1 MTSSMASRIA
11 QTSIASTATTNK
23 DKGKQMLSENL
34 TQDNLKNL
42 TVRADDLV
50 IMFTNL
56 EKKGYE
62 EMNLKLVIDLI
73 GTQTFREELAEEL
86 A

>member
-1 MTSSMASRIA
+1 MTSSMGWRIA
-11 QTSIASTATTNK
+11 QTFIATTATKNK

-73 GTQTFREELAEEL
+73 GTQTFREELVEEL

>member
-1 MTSSMASRIA
+1 
-11 QTSIASTATTNK
+11 
-23 DKGKQMLSENL
+23 MLSENL

-73 GTQTFREELAEEL
+73 GTQTFREELVEEP